1 MNTFNHF
8 AKTGLALGV
17 AALAV
22 SNASAA
28 LFTVGPLTAVFP
40 SVESTVPFSGT
51 MSIPKFNAALGT
63 LTSISFTLN
72 GNLTATQK
80 FENGD
85 DVSSTIT
92 VTTTGTMTLQRP
104 DTTTLVIT
112 IPTVQNTAT
121 VGPFDGNINFA
132 GTSGITFSPKVGTLS
147 NTQVYSG
154 ASDLALFTG
163 SGNITLPV
171 LATGSSGGTGAANVT
186 IQASLTGQASASV
199 TYTYSVATVPE
210 PSTYGAIGAVSV
222 VGFLGYRR
230 ARRKV
235 APIA

>member
-1 MNTFNHF
+1 M
-8 AKTGLALGV
+8 KTLNQISKAALVLGV
-17 AALAV
+17 AALAG

-28 LFTVGPLTAVFP
+28 LFTSGPFTATFP

-63 LTSISFTLN
+63 LTSISFTLT
-72 GNLTATQK
+72 GGLTATQK

-85 DVSSTIT
+85 DVSATIT

-104 DTTTLVIT
+104 DTSTLVVT

-132 GTSGITFSPKVGTLS
+132 GTSGLTFAPKVGSLS
-147 NTQVYSG
+147 NTQTYSG
-154 ASDLALFTG
+154 AGDMALFTG

-171 LATGSSGGTGAANVT
+171 IATGSSGGTGAANVT

-199 TYTYSVATVPE
+199 TYTYSVASVPE

-222 VGFLGYRR
+222 AGFLGYRR

-235 APIA
+235 APVA